1 MTMPQLNTRQGH
13 RDKRQTAH
21 TWFPPTGVED
31 SPADIE
37 LKKNPTYG
45 LHTNVDHEDSPSD
58 AGEIE
63 LNKNPTYGLHTNSGQ
78 TPNTAAPDPTDQDY
92 EVPFLIS

>member
-13 RDKRQTAH
+13 RDKRQTAR
-21 TWFPPTGVED
+21 TWFPPTGVVDVED

-37 LKKNPTYG
+37 LNKNPMYG
-45 LHTNVDHEDSPSD
+45 LHTNVYED

-63 LNKNPTYGLHTNSGQ
+63 LNKNPRYGLHTNSGQ